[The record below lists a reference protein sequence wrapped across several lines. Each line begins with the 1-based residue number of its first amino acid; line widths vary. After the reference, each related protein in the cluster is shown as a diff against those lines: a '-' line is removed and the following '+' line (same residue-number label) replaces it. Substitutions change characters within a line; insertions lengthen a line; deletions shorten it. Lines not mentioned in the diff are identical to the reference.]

1 MIQPKIIRGKL
12 HEDNRGSLYY
22 NNEFKL
28 DEIKRIYEIKNSNT
42 ELNRGWKGHIIEDR
56 WFLCSFGSIQ
66 ISIKSISKSL
76 IELNKST
83 ISIVL
88 NSNTFDVLY
97 VPKGFATS
105 IKQIKKNSK
114 ITVFSNYS
122 LNHLDDHLR
131 WDEVN
136 GELCLKNKIQ

>member
-83 ISIVL
+83 ISIAL
-88 NSNTFDVLY
+88 NSNTFDVLH

-105 IKQIKKNSK
+105 IKQLKKNSK
-114 ITVFSNYS
+114 ITIFSNYT
-122 LNHLDDHLR
+122 LNHLDDDLR